1 MANSTLR
8 IFAAFF
14 VALASIN
21 VSAQQG
27 STPENGNNPVAPV
40 NNNARVGDPTTP
52 MDGSTV
58 LGPTYQANAC
68 GLNYATASQK
78 IGQRYSPVGLP
89 QPAAFAIA
97 GIPAT
102 ATILKAYVWCDASGT
117 GAAINLTVTNP
128 AAGTSNFPMTL
139 IGSDQDKCWGYSGTH
154 SYRADVTASISGNG
168 NYMLSGFPTSVS
180 SGGTD
185 DVDGA
190 TMMVIWS
197 DPTATFQGDIVIWD
211 GCVVING
218 GVTTQTINNFN
229 ACTGTVNN
237 ARAFLC
243 IADLQG
249 LGATLSMN
257 SSAPFTIVED
267 WWNYVDQPTTVT
279 PGQSSSQFDIN
290 SSGDCYNLCVIGLY
304 FQSNCQTCCIA
315 PYTLNMSQ
323 VPSICSASNGS
334 ATATPNGGTAPYTYA
349 WNTVPAQN
357 TQTAT
362 GLAPGQYIVT
372 VTDGTGCTTVDT
384 VIVLGTGALP
394 FSTSQVNVLCN
405 GGNNGSASFTPTGG
419 TAPFTYTWNPNVSAT
434 GSAITLTAGVYT
446 VDVTDNYGCSNS
458 FTFTITE
465 PALIPINAGP
475 SAPPSVCLGGSTTL
489 SMTPTGGAPPY
500 SYNWLNGPGNTSTLT
515 VTPNTTTTYS
525 CVVSD
530 ACGNQADTGL
540 ITVTVNPIPVVSF
553 IGDDLAG
560 CSPVCV
566 NFTPLSNPPIAT
578 CLWQFGDGD
587 TSSIGLASHCYGPPG
602 LYDVSL
608 AVVDINGCINA
619 TTQFAY
625 ITVYPDP
632 VAAFSILTPMPTTM
646 QEANIGFDNQSLGGD
661 TCHWDFGDGNIMTD
675 LNCGDVVNM
684 YDDTGT
690 YYVQLIVV
698 NQYGCADTTEQAVV
712 IVPEATIYVPNTFT
726 PNGDGKN
733 DIFFAYGEYVEDFH
747 MYVFDRW
754 GNLIFESTDI
764 LRGWDG
770 RVQGHPNV
778 CQIDTYV
785 WRITYTELYTGFYHR
800 MIGHVNL
807 IR

>member
-1 MANSTLR
+1 MYSTLR
-8 IFAAFF
+8 ISAAFLF
-14 VALASIN
+14 LFAGIN
-21 VSAQQG
+21 MRAQEG
-27 STPENGNNPVAPV
+27 STPSNGHNPVAPT
-40 NNNARVGDPTTP
+40 NNARVGDPMQP

-58 LGPTYQANAC
+58 LGPTYQNSAC
-68 GLNYATASQK
+68 GLNYTAVSQK
-78 IGQRYSPVGLP
+78 IGQRISPAGVA
-89 QPAAFAIA
+89 QPATFAIA

-102 ATILKAYVWCDASGT
+102 ATILKAYVWCDASGN
-117 GAAINLTVTNP
+117 GVAINLQVTDP
-128 AAGTSNFPMTL
+128 FALVSNFPMTL

-154 SYRADVTASISGNG
+154 SYRADVTSSITGNG
-168 NYMLSGFPTSVS
+168 NYTLNGFPTSLTS
-180 SGGTD
+180 AGTN

-229 ACTGTVNN
+229 ACTGTISN
-237 ARAFLC
+237 ARAFLA

-279 PGQSSSQFDIN
+279 PGQTTSQFDIN
-290 SSGDCYNLCVIGLY
+290 SSGDCYNFCVMGLY

-323 VPSICSASNGS
+323 VPSMCSAQNGT
-334 ATATPNGGTAPYTYA
+334 ATATPNGGTAPYTYS
-349 WNTVPAQN
+349 WNTVPVQT

-384 VIVLGTGALP
+384 VIVMGTGSLP
-394 FSTSQVNVLCN
+394 FSTAQVNVLCN
-405 GGNNGSASFTPTGG
+405 GGNNGSATFTPTGG
-419 TAPFTYTWNPNVSAT
+419 TGPFTYTWSPNVSLT

-465 PALIPINAGP
+465 PPLIPINAGP
-475 SAPPSVCLGGSTTL
+475 SAPPSICIGGSTTL

-500 SYNWLNGPGNTSTLT
+500 TYNWLNGPGSSSTLT

-525 CVVSD
+525 CVVGD

-540 ITVTVNPIPVVSF
+540 ITVTVNPTPVISF
-553 IGDDLAG
+553 TGDNLDG

-566 NFTPLSNPPIAT
+566 NFTPLSNPPIAS

-587 TSSIGLASHCYGPPG
+587 TSVVGLASHCYNLAGS
-602 LYDVSL
+602 YDVTL
-608 AVVDINGCINA
+608 AVVDINGCVNS
-619 TTQFAY
+619 TTSFSY

-632 VAAFSILTPMPTTM
+632 QAGFAILTPQPTTL
-646 QEANIGFDNQSLGGD
+646 QEATIGFDDQSIGGD
-661 TCHWDFGDGNIMTD
+661 TCHWDFGDGNIVTVI
-675 LNCGDVVNM
+675 NCGDIVNV
-684 YDDTGT
+684 YDDTGA
-690 YYVQLIVV
+690 YQVMQIVV
-698 NQYGCADTTEQAVV
+698 NQYGCADTVYADVV
-712 IVPEATIYVPNTFT
+712 IVPEATIFVPNSFT

-733 DIFFAYGEYVEDFH
+733 DIFLAYGDFIENFH
-747 MYVFDRW
+747 MMVFDRW
-754 GNLIFESTDI
+754 GNLIFESRDI
-764 LRGWDG
+764 YKGWDG
-770 RVQGHPNV
+770 HANGGDQVA
-778 CQIDTYV
+778 QIDTYV
-785 WRITYTELYTGFYHR
+785 WRITFTEKYNGFYHR
-800 MIGHVNL
+800 MVGHVNL